1 MVFKCFV
8 QLCGVCMYL
17 YIHFTVHRRGEGES
31 SSRTSGEA
39 TGNTTTAKGEQETV
53 RDHIHLADRIRGK
66 KEEKCTSINDVMI
79 DNNQTLSEEKAMA
92 AAALA
97 ERERIA
103 KELEEEK
110 KRLEMTTT
118 ELKSGLEVKAT
129 AYANIALTVDMVT
142 GSCSKIRTT

>member
-1 MVFKCFV
+1 
-8 QLCGVCMYL
+8 
-17 YIHFTVHRRGEGES
+17 
-31 SSRTSGEA
+31 
-39 TGNTTTAKGEQETV
+39 
-53 RDHIHLADRIRGK
+53 
-66 KEEKCTSINDVMI
+66 
-79 DNNQTLSEEKAMA
+79 MA

-129 AYANIALTVDMVT
+129 AYANIALTVGMVT

>member
-1 MVFKCFV
+1 
-8 QLCGVCMYL
+8 
-17 YIHFTVHRRGEGES
+17 
-31 SSRTSGEA
+31 
-39 TGNTTTAKGEQETV
+39 
-53 RDHIHLADRIRGK
+53 
-66 KEEKCTSINDVMI
+66 MI

-129 AYANIALTVDMVT
+129 AYANIALTVGMVT

>member
-1 MVFKCFV
+1 
-8 QLCGVCMYL
+8 
-17 YIHFTVHRRGEGES
+17 
-31 SSRTSGEA
+31 
-39 TGNTTTAKGEQETV
+39 
-53 RDHIHLADRIRGK
+53 
-66 KEEKCTSINDVMI
+66 
-79 DNNQTLSEEKAMA
+79 MA

-129 AYANIALTVDMVT
+129 AYANIALTVGMEQGLAQKSEQLEKEKESVASMLV
-142 GSCSKIRTT
+142 GASRRHRSV